1 MTFLNP
7 WLLKHKRLFLSFLC
21 FLFVGWSLL
30 HASDS
35 YADKLPQSSKPKPS
49 ANLNLWGDV
58 VPRDSLWSHRHW
70 GTVGSLAVGIP
81 AAMIALK
88 LIKISPNANSV
99 IGPQFDFGT
108 HSPKDPSNIAAIQKP
123 FAEKES
129 VPTSELALFWLGS
142 MAGATAINAIPI
154 CNTRD
159 KMCRFFHHQMVFDT
173 IAGALETFFLTV
185 TITETFK
192 YGFGR
197 LRPDFL
203 DRYERFQCQN
213 NPKEKECVD
222 GQLSFISG
230 HSSSSFAMA
239 TYASLV
245 IGGRLVWGRG
255 ARNSQDHSGRIAGLF
270 MQASLLGIA
279 SYIAASRIQDGRHH
293 IEDVVVGSLVG
304 FGVANLSYWL
314 YFDHDGLPRFRGQ
327 RNKKAGVTSVSV
339 APMLRGLQ
347 LQVAGFF

>member
-1 MTFLNP
+1 MTFLNQR
-7 WLLKHKRLFLSFLC
+7 LLEHKRLFLSSLC
-21 FLFVGWSLL
+21 FSLAAWCLFI
-30 HASDS
+30 ASAS
-35 YADKLPQSSKPKPS
+35 YAEKLPKPAKLKPATS
-49 ANLNLWGDV
+49 YNVWGDLT
-58 VPRDSLWSHRHW
+58 PRESLWSHRHW

-81 AAMIALK
+81 AAMIAVKIIK
-88 LIKISPNANSV
+88 LSPNPNSV
-99 IGPQFDFGT
+99 IGPQFDFANHT
-108 HSPKDPSNIAAIQKP
+108 PKDPSNISSIQKP

-154 CNTRD
+154 CNTND

-203 DRYERFQCQN
+203 DRYERFQCQS
-213 NPKEKECVD
+213 NPGEKECVD

-230 HSSSSFAMA
+230 HSSTSFAMA

-255 ARNSQDHSGRIAGLF
+255 PRNSQDQSGRIAGLL